1 MNRVNEFI
9 YNVADAVIA
18 LLLIF
23 LSLPVSIFAAIL
35 VKLDSPGPVFYLQER
50 YGKNRKKFLIYKFRT
65 MKVNSENSGP
75 VWGEESDPR
84 SSRIGKLLRISHI
97 DELPQLFNVIKGQMS
112 LVGPR
117 PERPYFAEIFEVM
130 LPGYEKRYQV
140 KPGLTGWAQIN
151 GLRGDSS
158 VEERL
163 DFDLCYVR
171 KNSLLFYLQ
180 IILLTPL
187 AKPVKKNVEDVIEY
201 DQPLVFSQDEE
212 VLAGNIPF
220 IVPIRNA

>member
-1 MNRVNEFI
+1 
-9 YNVADAVIA
+9 
-18 LLLIF
+18 
-23 LSLPVSIFAAIL
+23 
-35 VKLDSPGPVFYLQER
+35 
-50 YGKNRKKFLIYKFRT
+50 RT
-65 MKVNSENSGP
+65 MKVDSESSGP
-75 VWGEESDPR
+75 VWGQESDPR
-84 SSRIGKLLRISHI
+84 SSRIGKLLRVYHI
-97 DELPQLFNVIKGQMS
+97 DELPQLLNVIKGQMS

-117 PERPYFAEIFEVM
+117 PERPFFAEIFELM
-130 LPGYEKRYQV
+130 LPGYKIRYQV

-163 DFDLCYVR
+163 ECDLYYIR
-171 KNSLLFYLQ
+171 NNSLLFYLQ

-187 AKPVKKNVEDVIEY
+187 AKPVKKVSDAVIEY

>member
-1 MNRVNEFI
+1 MNKINEFI
-9 YNVADAVIA
+9 HNAVDAGIA

-50 YGKNRKKFLIYKFRT
+50 YGKNRNKFRIYKFST
-65 MKVNSENSGP
+65 MKDHSENSGP
-75 VWGEESDPR
+75 VWGQEYDPR
-84 SSRIGKLLRISHI
+84 SRRIGKLLRVSHI
-97 DELPQLFNVIKGQMS
+97 DELPQLLNVIKGQMS

-117 PERPYFAEIFEVM
+117 PERPFFAEIFELM
-130 LPGYEKRYQV
+130 LPGYKIRYQV

-163 DFDLCYVR
+163 ECDLYYIR
-171 KNSLLFYLQ
+171 NNSLLFYLQ

-187 AKPVKKNVEDVIEY
+187 AKPVKKVSDAVIEY

-212 VLAGNIPF
+212 VLAGNMPF

>member
-1 MNRVNEFI
+1 MNKTEEFI
-9 YNVADAVIA
+9 YNAVDFGIT

-23 LSLPVSIFAAIL
+23 ISSPVFIFACLL
-35 VKLDSPGPVFYLQER
+35 VKLDSAGPIFYSQER
-50 YGKNRKKFLIYKFRT
+50 YGKNRRKFWIYKFRT
-65 MKVNSENSGP
+65 MKVNSESSGP

-84 SSRIGKLLRISHI
+84 SSRIGKLLRVSHI
-97 DELPQLFNVIKGQMS
+97 DELPQLFNIIKGQMS

-130 LPGYEKRYQV
+130 LPGYEKRYLTR
-140 KPGLTGWAQIN
+140 PGLTGWAQIN

-158 VEERL
+158 VEKRL
-163 DFDLCYVR
+163 DFDLYYIR
-171 KNSLLFYLQ
+171 NNSLLFYLKV
-180 IILLTPL
+180 ILLTPL
-187 AKPVKKNVEDVIEY
+187 AKPVEKNIEAVIEY

-212 VLAGNIPF
+212 VLVGNIPF

>member
-1 MNRVNEFI
+1 MNKINEFI
-9 YNVADAVIA
+9 HNAVDAGIA

-50 YGKNRKKFLIYKFRT
+50 YGKNRNKFRIYKFRT
-65 MKVNSENSGP
+65 MKVNSESSGP
-75 VWGEESDPR
+75 VWGQENDPR
-84 SSRIGKLLRISHI
+84 SSRIGKLLRVSHI
-97 DELPQLFNVIKGQMS
+97 DELPQLLNVIKGQMS

-117 PERPYFAEIFEVM
+117 PERPFFAEIFELM
-130 LPGYEKRYQV
+130 LPGYKIRYQV

-163 DFDLCYVR
+163 ECDLYYIR
-171 KNSLLFYLQ
+171 NNSLLFYLQ

-187 AKPVKKNVEDVIEY
+187 AKPVKKVSDAVIEY

-212 VLAGNIPF
+212 VLAGNMPF